1 MAKYV
6 VTGAMVQT
14 TGTARD
20 GSTAIVYV
28 YRGGVVDLTA
38 EQAEHLTSV
47 GLVEKL
53 ADVDTDPVV
62 AAGPAAA
69 AAAVVE
75 APVRPAEDA
84 DKSVWEAYAVR
95 SGLPAS
101 DAEAASKEDLV
112 AIFGGDGLST
122 VVPEPVKDS
131 APKRTVTRKS

>member
-6 VTGAMVQT
+6 VTGALVQVKAN
-14 TGTARD
+14 TAD
-20 GSTAIVYV
+20 GASALVYV
-28 YRGGVVDLTA
+28 YRGGVVDLDAKT
-38 EQAEHLTSV
+38 AEHLTSV
-47 GLVEKL
+47 GLVEKA

-69 AAAVVE
+69 AASLVD
-75 APVRPAEDA
+75 APVRPADDA

-112 AIFGGDGLST
+112 AIFGGDGL
-122 VVPEPVKDS
+122 PAEP
-131 APKRTVTRKS
+131 APGKRAVTRKS